1 MAPPQVIGNENPSLE
16 SQCLAFIQTLIN
28 QQIGFNFHLTSGSF
42 SCSFDNNGKRKIT
55 PARTP
60 SQVKHKTPSTRKRD
74 ARRRQQF
81 LENKKFRA
89 SSVEQPDQVEP
100 TQSHSESICALGAT
114 AVFESPQHSAHK
126 EPTQPFSE
134 SLCFPSASESAH
146 LDPNNHDGGQITK
159 KMRMEKVPP
168 LKVLV
173 DAKSSPKYRIQQTDG
188 NSSLSDISLC
198 DQRSEHDDDPK
209 MGQSTFCPN
218 CDQPLLSISHQ
229 CHYPDQQTN
238 IDNHPKNGHSEET
251 GKDRIFDFEREYL
264 ATHPDL
270 PVDYKKI
277 KEKYFSPWSSS
288 WSTFHLGVLKLF
300 LEEHG

>member
-100 TQSHSESICALGAT
+100 TQSHSESICAPSSDPTDVEKNGLCD
-114 AVFESPQHSAHK
+114 VYRK
-126 EPTQPFSE
+126 EKGEVQ
-134 SLCFPSASESAH
+134 
-146 LDPNNHDGGQITK
+146 
-159 KMRMEKVPP
+159 KVPP

-173 DAKSSPKYRIQQTDG
+173 SNRAR
-188 NSSLSDISLC
+188 
-198 DQRSEHDDDPK
+198 
-209 MGQSTFCPN
+209 
-218 CDQPLLSISHQ
+218 
-229 CHYPDQQTN
+229 
-238 IDNHPKNGHSEET
+238 
-251 GKDRIFDFEREYL
+251 
-264 ATHPDL
+264 
-270 PVDYKKI
+270 
-277 KEKYFSPWSSS
+277 
-288 WSTFHLGVLKLF
+288 
-300 LEEHG
+300 

>member
-100 TQSHSESICALGAT
+100 TQSHSESICAPSSDPTDVEKNGLCD
-114 AVFESPQHSAHK
+114 VYRK
-126 EPTQPFSE
+126 EKGEVQ
-134 SLCFPSASESAH
+134 
-146 LDPNNHDGGQITK
+146 
-159 KMRMEKVPP
+159 KVPP

-173 DAKSSPKYRIQQTDG
+173 NNQASPKYRLHQVDG
-188 NSSLSDISLC
+188 ECSLSDEDGELSLC
-198 DQRSEHDDDPK
+198 E
-209 MGQSTFCPN
+209 
-218 CDQPLLSISHQ
+218 
-229 CHYPDQQTN
+229 
-238 IDNHPKNGHSEET
+238 DNQ
-251 GKDRIFDFEREYL
+251 
-264 ATHPDL
+264 
-270 PVDYKKI
+270 
-277 KEKYFSPWSSS
+277 
-288 WSTFHLGVLKLF
+288 
-300 LEEHG
+300 

>member
-100 TQSHSESICALGAT
+100 TQSHSESICAPSSDPTDVEKNGLCD
-114 AVFESPQHSAHK
+114 VYRK
-126 EPTQPFSE
+126 EKGEVQ
-134 SLCFPSASESAH
+134 
-146 LDPNNHDGGQITK
+146 
-159 KMRMEKVPP
+159 KVPP

-173 DAKSSPKYRIQQTDG
+173 NNQASPKYRLHQVDG
-188 NSSLSDISLC
+188 ECSLSDEDGELSLC
-198 DQRSEHDDDPK
+198 EDNQRSEHDDDPK
-209 MGQSTFCPN
+209 MGRSTNCPN
-218 CDQPLLSISHQ
+218 CDEPFSSKHLCQDHDYQ
-229 CHYPDQQTN
+229 KFDEKCNFNQN
-238 IDNHPKNGHSEET
+238 HSEEMET
-251 GKDRIFDFEREYL
+251 ERIFDFERDFVK
-264 ATHPDL
+264 THLSL
-270 PVDYKKI
+270 PEDYIKHKQKLISDEGPFSRKRKNARNINKI
-277 KEKYFSPWSSS
+277 SKR
-288 WSTFHLGVLKLF
+288 
-300 LEEHG
+300 